1 MLKLLSASGAGLG
14 ITHSDHPAV
23 IEMNGERRRP
33 RGCNDGTSAGERWVM
48 AGPADAHDRDVRAAE
63 RFEELFRRH
72 HRAVAAYA
80 RRRAQGDTSDDV
92 VASTFLVAWRRLGEV
107 PADSLPWLLA
117 VARNVI
123 ATQQRGSR
131 RRGALRQ
138 RLERADGSASP
149 SAAEESAGRVA
160 AALGRLPET
169 DREAITLIAWE
180 GLRPG
185 EAATVL
191 GQSPAAFR
199 VRLHRAKRR
208 LRRELDR
215 GQADPHPQHP
225 SVAKEIA
232 P

>member
-1 MLKLLSASGAGLG
+1 M
-14 ITHSDHPAV
+14 T
-23 IEMNGERRRP
+23 
-33 RGCNDGTSAGERWVM
+33 
-48 AGPADAHDRDVRAAE
+48 GPGNAHDRDARDAE

-72 HRAVAAYA
+72 HRGVAAYA
-80 RRRAQGDTSDDV
+80 RRRAPGDTSDDV
-92 VASTFLVAWRRLGEV
+92 VASTFLVAWRRLDEV

-123 ATQQRGSR
+123 GTQQRGSR

-138 RLERADGSASP
+138 RLEQADT
-149 SAAEESAGRVA
+149 SAAPTSATEEPVGRAA
-160 AALGRLPET
+160 AALGRLPAN
-169 DREAITLIAWE
+169 DREAITLIAWD
-180 GLRPG
+180 GLRPA
-185 EAATVL
+185 EAAMVL

-199 VRLHRAKRR
+199 VRLHRARRR

-215 GQADPHPQHP
+215 AGQADPRPQHP

>member
-1 MLKLLSASGAGLG
+1 MTA
-14 ITHSDHPAV
+14 
-23 IEMNGERRRP
+23 
-33 RGCNDGTSAGERWVM
+33 
-48 AGPADAHDRDVRAAE
+48 PADAHDRDVRAAE

-80 RRRAQGDTSDDV
+80 RRRAPTDTSDDV

-117 VARNVI
+117 VARNVV
-123 ATQQRGSR
+123 ATQQRGSQ

-138 RLERADGSASP
+138 RLAQADRSAP
-149 SAAEESAGRVA
+149 TSAAEGSAGRVA
-160 AALGRLPET
+160 AALGRLPEN
-169 DREAITLIAWE
+169 DREALTLIAWE
-180 GLRPG
+180 GLRPA

-208 LRRELDR
+208 LRRELDDR
-215 GQADPHPQHP
+215 DGQADPRPPHP
-225 SVAKEIA
+225 SVTKEIA
-232 P
+232 R

>member
-1 MLKLLSASGAGLG
+1 
-14 ITHSDHPAV
+14 
-23 IEMNGERRRP
+23 
-33 RGCNDGTSAGERWVM
+33 M
-48 AGPADAHDRDVRAAE
+48 AEPGNAHDRDAQAAE
-63 RFEELFRRH
+63 RFEQLFRRH

-80 RRRAQGDTSDDV
+80 RRRATGDTSDDV
-92 VASTFLVAWRRLGEV
+92 VANTFLVAWRRLDQV

-131 RRGALRQ
+131 RRGALRL
-138 RLERADGSASP
+138 RLEHADGSATPRSGL
-149 SAAEESAGRVA
+149 EEPAGRVE
-160 AALGRLPET
+160 AALRRLPAS
-169 DREAITLIAWE
+169 DREAITLIAWD
-180 GLRPG
+180 GLRPA

-215 GQADPHPQHP
+215 AGQAEPRPQPP
-225 SVAKEIA
+225 SVAKESA

>member
-1 MLKLLSASGAGLG
+1 
-14 ITHSDHPAV
+14 
-23 IEMNGERRRP
+23 
-33 RGCNDGTSAGERWVM
+33 M
-48 AGPADAHDRDVRAAE
+48 AEPGNAHDRDARAAE
-63 RFEELFRRH
+63 RFEQLFRRH
-72 HRAVAAYA
+72 HRAVAAYV
-80 RRRAQGDTSDDV
+80 RRRAPGDSCDDV
-92 VASTFLVAWRRLGEV
+92 VASAFLVAWRRLDEV

-123 ATQQRGSR
+123 ATQRRGLR
-131 RRGALRQ
+131 RRGALRL
-138 RLERADGSASP
+138 RLEHADGSATP
-149 SAAEESAGRVA
+149 RTAPEEPAGRVA
-160 AALGRLPET
+160 TALGRLPEN
-169 DREAITLIAWE
+169 DREAITLIAWD
-180 GLRPG
+180 GLRPS

-215 GQADPHPQHP
+215 ADQTDPHPQHP

>member
-1 MLKLLSASGAGLG
+1 
-14 ITHSDHPAV
+14 
-23 IEMNGERRRP
+23 
-33 RGCNDGTSAGERWVM
+33 M
-48 AGPADAHDRDVRAAE
+48 AGPDNAHDRDARAAE
-63 RFEELFRRH
+63 RFEELFRGH

-80 RRRAQGDTSDDV
+80 RRRAPGDTSDDV
-92 VASTFLVAWRRLGEV
+92 VANTFLVAWRRLDEV

-131 RRGALRQ
+131 RRGALRV
-138 RLERADGSASP
+138 RLEHADGSTAP
-149 SAAEESAGRVA
+149 RSAVEEPAGQVA
-160 AALGRLPET
+160 AALGRLPAN
-169 DREAITLIAWE
+169 DREAITLIAWD
-180 GLRPG
+180 GLRPA

-215 GQADPHPQHP
+215 AGQADPRSQHP

>member
-1 MLKLLSASGAGLG
+1 M
-14 ITHSDHPAV
+14 T
-23 IEMNGERRRP
+23 
-33 RGCNDGTSAGERWVM
+33 
-48 AGPADAHDRDVRAAE
+48 GPGNAHDRDAE

-72 HRAVAAYA
+72 HRAVRAYA
-80 RRRAQGDTSDDV
+80 RRRAPGDTSDDV
-92 VASTFLVAWRRLGEV
+92 VANTFLVAWRRFDEV
-107 PADSLPWLLA
+107 PAESLPWLLA
-117 VARNVI
+117 VARNAI

-131 RRGALRQ
+131 RRGALRL
-138 RLERADGSASP
+138 RLEHADGSATPP
-149 SAAEESAGRVA
+149 SALEEPAGRVA
-160 AALGRLPET
+160 AALGRLPAN
-169 DREAITLIAWE
+169 DREAITLVAWD
-180 GLRPG
+180 GLRPA

-215 GQADPHPQHP
+215 AGQADPRPQHP